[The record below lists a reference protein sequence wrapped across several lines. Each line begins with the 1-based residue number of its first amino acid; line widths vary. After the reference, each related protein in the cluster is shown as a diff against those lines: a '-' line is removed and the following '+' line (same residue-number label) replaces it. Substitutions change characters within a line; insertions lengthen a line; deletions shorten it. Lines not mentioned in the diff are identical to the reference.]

1 MAEEQDLDK
10 LIEKRKQLA
19 ELLQREGNLSAQ
31 RAKAISEQ
39 YNTLEEIA
47 NITQTVTQNGESFVK
62 ELNKAVD
69 AGTGL
74 YDVSVGLVE
83 SLKESLGIQ
92 TRRNEFDRDLFKINK
107 DITNTLR
114 DQKENLTSESDVSKQ
129 IAKND
134 EKRLAALKISKS
146 LTEGMSEESLK
157 QVQKAQDVYLARQD
171 IEKLIKAELAAVAA
185 GAPYDA
191 AKLERLQASAR
202 SLDNSLETQLETLNP
217 MQQQLLFT
225 NMNVAGLEEAN
236 AKQKEQLARIQ
247 EINKATGLTGAIIGG
262 LSKLPGIGQIFK
274 AQDLEDIKKELLE
287 SGQEADKFQIAG
299 KLVSKTFDN
308 LKNTLSDPVFLFTA
322 LTGALV
328 RNSKLV
334 NEFQTEL
341 GVGYNN
347 ALAMRTEIA
356 NAADAS
362 GDLFINSERL
372 QKSVFALAQNTG
384 VFFDLSSK
392 SAETFTNLTERMG
405 LAANEAG
412 NLTMLLRLQG
422 KDTETTMSNLVG
434 TANAALATS
443 KTTANVKDIL
453 GDVAK
458 SSKGLQASFAA
469 NPGALAKAAV
479 AARELGATLKD
490 IEATQKSL
498 LSFESSIEAELKAE
512 LLTGKQLNLEKARA
526 AALNNDMK
534 TLGEELKKQN
544 VDLASFGKMNV
555 LQQEAMAEAMGM
567 SRDAMAEML
576 LKQQTQG
583 MAAEEVRAKFGE
595 QAYEQFKAMDAS
607 QKMNEAMAKLKD
619 IFANLLTVVTPI
631 IDALAFVLQP
641 IAMIGQGIAKLNEW
655 TKGWASKILGVVVA
669 VKMLSG
675 GFGGLLDKIKGISF
689 GGLRERIVSA
699 FDSKTYTG
707 FFSGIQERFKGLSE
721 PLKGLRDKLMDTFGG
736 AADKAKGIQFDERI
750 GKKGGFRDMVS
761 GRFVSEEAAN
771 KAGVFK
777 PGTGP
782 TAAAAAG
789 ATDAAGSAG
798 AAATAAPKGAAA
810 GAAGATDAAGS
821 AGATPAP
828 ADNGKT
834 LKEKMQNIA
843 EGIKAFADKDVIKGA
858 LSMIVAAPGLVAL
871 GLASLPLKITEKIN
885 GKAIQTGMEGIAN
898 GIKAF
903 EGTTKGALA
912 LLVATP
918 GLLALGLAA
927 PGLALIGV
935 VGTGI
940 AAGLKGISVGMNA
953 LGKNMVGIIKGSIA
967 LTTLALPIAAAAAA
981 FQLLEGVDPGAM
993 IAFSVSLGILG
1004 TAAAILGSMLPVVAM
1019 GALALTTL
1027 AIPIAATAAA
1037 FSLLKGIDTSMMLG
1051 FAAALGVLGLAA
1063 AGFGIV
1069 APLIITGS
1077 VAIGALGL
1085 ALLPLAVAMNVAAPA
1100 AEQFAHVLSS
1110 LGEINV
1116 ANLFGLAMTLPTLA
1130 FGIGALALSIGTA
1143 VLAAISLKVLT
1154 NALEPLAEMA
1164 PKFDITN
1171 KSLAG
1176 IAGSIALISTSLAGL
1191 DVSKLE
1197 QIADLGENINI
1208 TSTAGLDVSKLEQIA
1223 DLGENINITST
1234 TVTSAAPTPS
1244 PQSPGTTSLTE
1255 GTTTAANAG
1264 GITGEEVRAIVEE
1277 TVTATI
1283 NALVPDMVAALK
1295 EGQGKIQVTN
1305 DNFNNSRQS
1314 EGPSRNRNIVNNN
1327 FA

>member
-47 NITQTVTQNGESFVK
+47 NITQTVTQNGEGFVK

-157 QVQKAQDVYLARQD
+157 QVQKTQDVYLARQD

-287 SGQEADKFQIAG
+287 SGQEADKFQIAS
-299 KLVSKTFDN
+299 KLVSKTFSN
-308 LKNTLSDPVFLFTA
+308 LKDTLKDPVFLFTA
-322 LTGALV
+322 VTDALV
-328 RNSKLV
+328 RNSKLT

-341 GVGYNN
+341 GVSYSN
-347 ALAMRTEIA
+347 ALAMRQEIA

-362 GDLFINSERL
+362 GELFINSEKL
-372 QKSVFALAQNTG
+372 QKSVFALAEQTG
-384 VFFDLSSK
+384 VFFSLSSR
-392 SAETFTNLTERMG
+392 SAETFTVLTERMG

-422 KDTETTMSNLVG
+422 KDTEATMSNLVG

-443 KTTANVKDIL
+443 KTTANVKDIV
-453 GDVAK
+453 GDIAK
-458 SSKGLQASFAA
+458 TSKGLQASFAA

-490 IEATQKSL
+490 IEGTQKSL
-498 LSFESSIEAELKAE
+498 LDFENSIGAELEAE
-512 LLTGKQLNLEKARA
+512 LLTGKQLNLERARA
-526 AALNNDMK
+526 AALNNDLK
-534 TLGEELKKQN
+534 TVSEELLKQG
-544 VDLASFGKMNV
+544 VDLASFSEMNV
-555 LQQEAMAEAMGM
+555 LQQEKMAAAMGM
-567 SRDAMAEML
+567 SRDAMGEML
-576 LKQQTQG
+576 LRQQTQG
-583 MAAEEVRAKFGE
+583 MEAEEVRKKFGE

-607 QKMNEAMAKLKD
+607 EKMSAAVAKLKD
-619 IFANLLTVVTPI
+619 IFANIMVAFTPI
-631 IDALAFVLQP
+631 IDGFALLLEP
-641 IAMIGQGIAKLNEW
+641 IAFIGKLLAKLNEW
-655 TKGWASKILGVVVA
+655 TGGWSSKLLGAVVI
-669 VKMLSG
+669 VKMLG
-675 GFGGLLDKIKGISF
+675 GSF
-689 GGLRERIVSA
+689 GGLKNKILSA
-699 FDSKTYTG
+699 FSSDSYTSFFDGLKDRFEG
-707 FFSGIQERFKGLSE
+707 FSDS
-721 PLKGLRDKLMDTFGG
+721 FGG
-736 AADKAKGIQFDERI
+736 IKDKIKETFMGGADKAAGIQFDERI
-750 GKKGGFRDMVS
+750 GKKGGFRDMAS

-789 ATDAAGSAG
+789 T
-798 AAATAAPKGAAA
+798 
-810 GAAGATDAAGS
+810 TDAAGS

-828 ADNGKT
+828 ADNGET

-885 GKAIQTGMEGIAN
+885 GKAIQAAFKGIAN
-898 GIKAF
+898 GIAAF
-903 EGTTKGALA
+903 ANPQ
-912 LLVATP
+912 V
-918 GLLALGLAA
+918 ALG
-927 PGLALIGV
+927 GLALIPISLALATMA
-935 VGTGI
+935 VGAIGLGAI
-940 AAGLKGISVGMNA
+940 ALLGAPAAAGMF
-953 LGKNMVGIIKGSIA
+953 A
-967 LTTLALPIAAAAAA
+967 LTAGLTA
-981 FQLLEGVDPGAM
+981 
-993 IAFSVSLGILG
+993 LG
-1004 TAAAILGSMLPVVAM
+1004 TAAATGVPFLGVALIGAFGAALIPFGIALGMAAPAIEAVGTVIATVITSIADAVVTVM
-1019 GALALTTL
+1019 PALTQ
-1027 AIPIAATAAA
+1027 
-1037 FSLLKGIDTSMMLG
+1037 SLIDLSNNVNLG
-1051 FAAALGVLGLAA
+1051 GLA
-1063 AGFGIV
+1063 G
-1069 APLIITGS
+1069 L
-1077 VAIGALGL
+1077 ALGL
-1085 ALLPLAVAMNVAAPA
+1085 GGLSIAMAGLATSAMMLLPALPVLAAVA
-1100 AEQFAHVLSS
+1100 
-1110 LGEINV
+1110 
-1116 ANLFGLAMTLPTLA
+1116 
-1130 FGIGALALSIGTA
+1130 GIGAIATGGGGGG
-1143 VLAAISLKVLT
+1143 
-1154 NALEPLAEMA
+1154 
-1164 PKFDITN
+1164 
-1171 KSLAG
+1171 AG
-1176 IAGSIALISTSLAGL
+1176 IGGGGGGAG
-1191 DVSKLE
+1191 
-1197 QIADLGENINI
+1197 
-1208 TSTAGLDVSKLEQIA
+1208 
-1223 DLGENINITST
+1223 
-1234 TVTSAAPTPS
+1234 AA
-1244 PQSPGTTSLTE
+1244 
-1255 GTTTAANAG
+1255 AANAG
-1264 GITGEEVRAIVEE
+1264 GITGEEVRTIVEE

-1283 NALVPDMVAALK
+1283 NALVPEMVAALK
-1295 EGQGKIQVTN
+1295 EGQGKIKVTN
-1305 DNFNNSRQS
+1305 DNFNNSKQS

>member
-47 NITQTVTQNGESFVK
+47 NITQTVAQNGEGFVK

-299 KLVSKTFDN
+299 KLVSKTFNN

-490 IEATQKSL
+490 MEGTQKSL

-512 LLTGKQLNLEKARA
+512 LLTGKQLNLERARA

-555 LQQEAMAEAMGM
+555 LQQEAMAEALGM
-567 SRDAMAEML
+567 SRDAMGEML

-707 FFSGIQERFKGLSE
+707 FFSGIQERFKGMSS
-721 PLKGLRDKLMDTFGG
+721 PLKTIGDKFKSVFGG
-736 AADKAKGIQFDERI
+736 AADASKGIQFDPRMA
-750 GKKGGFRDMVS
+750 GGGRFRDMAS
-761 GRFVSEEAAN
+761 GRMVSEETAN
-771 KAGVFK
+771 AAGVFK

-782 TAAAAAG
+782 TAAAATG
-789 ATDAAGSAG
+789 ATDAAG
-798 AAATAAPKGAAA
+798 AT
-810 GAAGATDAAGS
+810 
-821 AGATPAP
+821 GATPAP
-828 ADNGKT
+828 SDNGEA

-843 EGIKAFADKDVIKGA
+843 EGIKSFADTKVIQGA
-858 LSMIVAAPGLVAL
+858 LSMIVAAPGLIAL
-871 GLASLPLKITEKIN
+871 GLASLPLKITETLN
-885 GKAIQTGMEGIAN
+885 GQAIEAGFKGIAN
-898 GIKAF
+898 GVKAF
-903 EGTTKGALA
+903 ANTKV
-912 LLVATP
+912 LL
-918 GLLALGLAA
+918 G
-927 PGLALIGV
+927 GLALIPV
-935 VGTGI
+935 SLALAAMSVGAIGLAAI
-940 AAGLKGISVGMNA
+940 ALLGAPAAAGM
-953 LGKNMVGIIKGSIA
+953 MA
-967 LTTLALPIAAAAAA
+967 LTAGLTA
-981 FQLLEGVDPGAM
+981 
-993 IAFSVSLGILG
+993 LG
-1004 TAAAILGSMLPVVAM
+1004 TAAATGVPFLGVA
-1019 GALALTTL
+1019 L
-1027 AIPIAATAAA
+1027 IAAFGASLIPFGTA
-1037 FSLLKGIDTSMMLG
+1037 
-1051 FAAALGVLGLAA
+1051 LAA
-1063 AGFGIV
+1063 A
-1069 APLIITGS
+1069 
-1077 VAIGALGL
+1077 
-1085 ALLPLAVAMNVAAPA
+1085 APA
-1100 AEQFAHVLSS
+1100 IETVGTVIATVITSIADAVVTVMPALTQSLIDLSNN
-1110 LGEINV
+1110 INL
-1116 ANLFGLAMTLPTLA
+1116 AGLFGLAMALP
-1130 FGIGALALSIGTA
+1130 ALAIG
-1143 VLAAISLKVLT
+1143 L
-1154 NALEPLAEMA
+1154 
-1164 PKFDITN
+1164 
-1171 KSLAG
+1171 
-1176 IAGSIALISTSLAGL
+1176 GSIAIMSPLIAFSALSLLGLGMALMPLSAAAEGLDVTSNALVKVAEAIQLLDIGKVAALAIAVAGLTVSLAGL
-1191 DVSKLE
+1191 M
-1197 QIADLGENINI
+1197 ALGP
-1208 TSTAGLDVSKLEQIA
+1208 AGLAALAVVGGIAAVGAGIGAGVGAAVSSGGGA
-1223 DLGENINITST
+1223 G
-1234 TVTSAAPTPS
+1234 VGG
-1244 PQSPGTTSLTE
+1244 GT
-1255 GTTTAANAG
+1255 GTAAANAG
-1264 GITGEEVRAIVEE
+1264 GITGEEVRTIVEE